1 MQQLI
6 TNIELKYKELQI
18 AISET
23 GSLSS
28 ADRIFF
34 ILPTS
39 IRQVWTMSEN
49 KVSWDLPEVEMGN
62 RESICI

>member
-1 MQQLI
+1 MQQVI